1 MLPSATSRNTALFS
15 SCDSSLT
22 SILFPVLQ
30 VEEYL
35 NTCNCSGLILT
46 GICFR
51 VGSAA
56 VHLEEEPPLQGTTA
70 GLGSHR
76 WTIRT
81 PLANRCLWPAAGSVL
96 GWTRTIPPA
105 KSGAVKGSVEGN
117 DLRIW
122 ILLCTTS
129 VDSAR
134 GMFIFSP
141 VCQHI
146 ALHAFILVHTGA
158 TSCPAEASERI

>member
-1 MLPSATSRNTALFS
+1 MTNTEPACTAAQGILPSATPVREAGVTNTEPACTAVRSILPSATSRNIALFS

-46 GICFR
+46 RICFR

-56 VHLEEEPPLQGTTA
+56 AHQEEESPLQGPTA

-76 WTIRT
+76 WTITHPGRKQMSL
-81 PLANRCLWPAAGSVL
+81 PS
-96 GWTRTIPPA
+96 
-105 KSGAVKGSVEGN
+105 S
-117 DLRIW
+117 RIR
-122 ILLCTTS
+122 S
-129 VDSAR
+129 RVDAYNSTCQERRSKRQERRRKRFR
-134 GMFIFSP
+134 G
-141 VCQHI
+141 
-146 ALHAFILVHTGA
+146 G
-158 TSCPAEASERI
+158 